1 MRPVFD
7 PTRAPIIGIDRHLPA
22 VGPERLRAEAL
33 RARFGDSRAWE
44 PEAVLERRF
53 VDRPA
58 TPASVLI
65 PILRR
70 NPSSVLFTR
79 RNADLS
85 DHPGQISFPGGRA
98 EPGDR
103 DAVETALREAE
114 EEIGLL
120 RSKVEVLGTL
130 PRYVTGTGFVV
141 DPVVAL
147 VDADVDLSPDA
158 GEVAEIFEVPL
169 EVLMT
174 PAHHHRHQLDLDG
187 VQREFLSMPWDADAG
202 GLPLGPAASHFIWGA
217 TAGMLRNLYR
227 FLAA

>member
-7 PTRAPIIGIDRHLPA
+7 PTRAPIISIDRHLPA
-22 VGPERLRAEAL
+22 VHADRLRSDAL
-33 RARFGDSRAWE
+33 RARFADPRDWQ
-44 PEAVLERRF
+44 PEALVERRF
-53 VDRPA
+53 ADRPA

-70 NPSSVLFTR
+70 DPASVLFTR
-79 RNADLS
+79 RTADLS

-98 EPGDR
+98 EPEDR

-114 EEIGLL
+114 EEIGLP

-130 PRYVTGTGFVV
+130 PRYVTGTGFIV

-147 VDADVDLSPDA
+147 VDTDLDLSPDA
-158 GEVAEIFEVPL
+158 REVAEIFEVPL
-169 EVLMT
+169 GFLMT
-174 PAHHHRHQLDLDG
+174 PAHHHRHEFEFDG
-187 VQREFLSMPWDADAG
+187 VRREFLSMPWDAASA
-202 GLPLGPAASHFIWGA
+202 GLPPGTPATHFIWGA